1 MTKKKETVQKET
13 VKKETKATQPKM
25 ETPNN
30 DLPRT
35 KAEADKV
42 DREAM
47 IANTKKR
54 KAELMSVV
62 RALVK
67 EVMEEQAR
75 PYAEAAVDK
84 LLKPIQ
90 SDLKKE
96 ALTAQVV
103 TKKSLEIEKS
113 MQIGYADYQR
123 KMESAARRIEASV
136 KAAEALKVDEVGIK
150 LRKLAERLQV
160 SILRESVASEV
171 LWWSKKSNP
180 GNPEFTLSLMANL
193 YEVGTWEDVWWVE
206 RKNLLLAD
214 WVKLLSVNFDVEISA
229 YERGRHAG
237 DYSVDPSEYAGAGE
251 DDDVDEVG
259 EVVQEVVSSKPVVVR
274 LRSRKAREEAG
285 LPPLK
290 RTIHVKD

>member
-1 MTKKKETVQKET
+1 MTKKKETKI
-13 VKKETKATQPKM
+13 ETKI

-30 DLPRT
+30 NLPRT
-35 KAEADKV
+35 KAEADRA
-42 DREAM
+42 DREEIRAD
-47 IANTKKR
+47 TKKR
-54 KAELMSVV
+54 KAELMSAV
-62 RALVK
+62 RAMVK
-67 EVMEEQAR
+67 EVMEEQAK

-84 LLKPIQ
+84 LLKPLQ
-90 SDLKKE
+90 SDMKKE
-96 ALTAQVV
+96 LLSSQVV

-123 KMESAARRIEASV
+123 RIETASKRIESSI
-136 KAAEALKVDEVGIK
+136 KAAEALRVDEVGIK

-180 GNPEFTLSLMANL
+180 GNPEFTLSLMTNL

-206 RKNLLLAD
+206 RKNLLLGD

-259 EVVQEVVSSKPVVVR
+259 EIVQEVVTSKPCVVR

-290 RTIHVKD
+290 RSLHIKP